1 MAIMVVATS
10 MFFLSQLQLRS
21 LSRVYA
27 SRALVEYVPWVKKE
41 VYSYF
46 LKLPEKYEKPK
57 IEQFEHPVMK
67 MTTQVLE
74 IDKKKSPLKK
84 LSRDLRLVKVEA
96 EWPSRNKT
104 DRLSMVAVVLLPPEK
119 RYEK

>member
-10 MFFLSQLQLRS
+10 MFFLSQLQLRA

-67 MTTQVLE
+67 MTTRVLE
-74 IDKKKSPLKK
+74 IDTKKSSLKK
-84 LSRDLRLVKVEA
+84 LSRDLRIVKTEA

-104 DRLSMVAVVLLPPEK
+104 DRLSMVAVVLLSPEK